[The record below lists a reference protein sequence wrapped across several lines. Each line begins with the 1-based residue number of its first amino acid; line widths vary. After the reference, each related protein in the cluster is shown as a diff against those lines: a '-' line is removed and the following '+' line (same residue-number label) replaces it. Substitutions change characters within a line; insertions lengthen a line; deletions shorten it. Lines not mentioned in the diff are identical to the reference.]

1 MQGQSLLFIQSFHDE
16 KRLELSELLEKEK
29 WKKSDMDF
37 ASMREKFISVGCL
50 DQLLFGGMSH
60 NGHNEES
67 SKKLNPSSVFMEGEE
82 FCVVGSTQQFLVTL
96 AGYCELSAAL
106 PYVSHELG
114 LRAAEILKFYNSK
127 ICQLVLGVGA
137 ISVSGLKTITIRNL
151 ALAKRS
157 LELVT
162 RVIPAVKSQFTNG
175 RYYISL
181 YDSPNLD
188 WMLRLF
194 SRVTRTGCGNK

>member
-1 MQGQSLLFIQSFHDE
+1 MLWSAVFAHSNYQLTLPGFQLSLQGQTLLFIQSFHDE

-29 WKKSDMDF
+29 WKKSDLDF
-37 ASMREKFISVGCL
+37 ASLKDKFAGVECL
-50 DQLLFGGMSH
+50 NVLLFNSATPP
-60 NGHNEES
+60 NGHEDEE
-67 SKKLNPSSVFMEGEE
+67 KGEAPSNVPTSVYVEGEE
-82 FCVVGSTQQFLVTL
+82 FSVVASTQHFLVTL
-96 AGYCELSAAL
+96 AGYCELGAAL
-106 PYVSHELG
+106 PSVSHELG

-162 RVIPAVKSQFTNG
+162 RVIPAVKSQFTA
-175 RYYISL
+175 R
-181 YDSPNLD
+181 
-188 WMLRLF
+188 
-194 SRVTRTGCGNK
+194 

>member
-37 ASMREKFISVGCL
+37 ASMKEKFISVGCL
-50 DQLLFGGMSH
+50 DELLFGGMSP
-60 NGHNEES
+60 NGHDEGS
-67 SKKLNPSSVFMEGEE
+67 SKLNPSSVFMEGEE
-82 FCVVGSTQQFLVTL
+82 FCVVGSTQHFLVTL
-96 AGYCELSAAL
+96 AGYCELGAAL

-175 RYYISL
+175 RYYSPL

-188 WMLRLF
+188 WI
-194 SRVTRTGCGNK
+194 